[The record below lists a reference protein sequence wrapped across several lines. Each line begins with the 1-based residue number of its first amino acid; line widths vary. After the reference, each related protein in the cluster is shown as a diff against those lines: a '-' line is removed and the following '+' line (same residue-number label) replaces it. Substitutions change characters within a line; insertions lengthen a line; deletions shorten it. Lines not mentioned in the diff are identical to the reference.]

1 MATWRTVFSK
11 IILSYQG
18 RIGKDPREIIY
29 PVTSLLTVKHKS
41 HWLIPTIFYICIVLS
56 SQSAFKDIIPINP
69 CKEIGVLFWG
79 QKKLWAQKWSVPVDL
94 QNFSDLMIDVW
105 NVLIKDCSIK
115 IHIHS
120 WNEYIHRES
129 HWELMG
135 TLPFWSCNSSVLIWT
150 VSLSSSQDDSKDR
163 HKGLFRQLSKWG
175 GEGKWRVAPPWS
187 WLLRDWGGGGGVY
200 MFWAV
205 PCPCIPLVGNVWE
218 EQALDGV
225 TDIRGQSN
233 GCERKR
239 DSPRR
244 AAS

>member
-1 MATWRTVFSK
+1 MATWRTAFSK

-29 PVTSLLTVKHKS
+29 PVTSPLTVKHKS
-41 HWLIPTIFYICIVLS
+41 LVNTNNILYLYSTLS

-69 CKEIGVLFWG
+69 CKEIDVLFWG
-79 QKKLWAQKWSVPVDL
+79 RKKLWAQKWSVPLDL

-150 VSLSSSQDDSKDR
+150 VSFSPPPQMIARTDTKVSSDSYP
-163 HKGLFRQLSKWG
+163 S
-175 GEGKWRVAPPWS
+175 GEERES
-187 WLLRDWGGGGGVY
+187 REWLLRGADFSGTGVGAGCLRVLGRALPLHMPCGQCLRGAGLIWGYRHRGPER
-200 MFWAV
+200 W
-205 PCPCIPLVGNVWE
+205 LWE
-218 EQALDGV
+218 EEG
-225 TDIRGQSN
+225 
-233 GCERKR
+233 
-239 DSPRR
+239 
-244 AAS
+244 